1 MIKEADDDGSGTIDF
16 EEFLKLMSRRLNEI
30 DLREEIVEAFKVF
43 DRDKNGE
50 ISCDEMRSILRKLG
64 DKTTMEEIEEIMRDI
79 DPDSKKVFKYE
90 DYVDKN
96 WKNWKKYQGDN
107 LNNGRL
113 FFSRRNFW
121 QRIC

>member
-96 WKNWKKYQGDN
+96 WKNWKK
-107 LNNGRL
+107 
-113 FFSRRNFW
+113 
-121 QRIC
+121 